1 MRNYQKVGDQ
11 EIGDAR
17 NATNTATLH
26 ARLVVD
32 VTTPEMHPQTIDQV
46 IGNADHVKT
55 TILPA
60 VLPVVG
66 AMHPKKQP
74 EGVGTVVVEMV
85 GTVATTVTVV
95 MAVMIV
101 VGMGVMGMVVATMV
115 VMAVVMAVAM
125 AVAMV
130 DMEVTVVEGT

>member
-1 MRNYQKVGDQ
+1 MLLCSFVPFFADKQNKK
-11 EIGDAR
+11 II
-17 NATNTATLH
+17 H
-26 ARLVVD
+26 A
-32 VTTPEMHPQTIDQV
+32 V

-85 GTVATTVTVV
+85 GTVATTVTVL
-95 MAVMIV
+95 AF
-101 VGMGVMGMVVATMV
+101 ACLPSRWWF
-115 VMAVVMAVAM
+115 
-125 AVAMV
+125 
-130 DMEVTVVEGT
+130 

>member
-1 MRNYQKVGDQ
+1 MTYTQK
-11 EIGDAR
+11 
-17 NATNTATLH
+17 
-26 ARLVVD
+26 
-32 VTTPEMHPQTIDQV
+32 
-46 IGNADHVKT
+46 
-55 TILPA
+55 
-60 VLPVVG
+60 
-66 AMHPKKQP
+66 
-74 EGVGTVVVEMV
+74 
-85 GTVATTVTVV
+85 VV